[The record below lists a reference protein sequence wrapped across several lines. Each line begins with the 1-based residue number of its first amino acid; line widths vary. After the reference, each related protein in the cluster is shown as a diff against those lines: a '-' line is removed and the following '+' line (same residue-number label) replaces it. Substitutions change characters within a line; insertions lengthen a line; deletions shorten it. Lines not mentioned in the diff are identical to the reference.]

1 MLVCL
6 SRVLAEIAGRNAAA
20 SQPLSPEDPSTPD
33 GSHGPNDIGMRVG
46 DGSDAGHGSRSFRN
60 NDGWA
65 YADDAQVAS
74 HLSSVG
80 WHSQSIAGHIPSA
93 DQHTNWLLNSAT
105 IQRKFAELAT
115 AVIKA
120 RDTCDATKKDC
131 TQLCDG
137 QVDCRFP
144 LKFTQIDQIA
154 NGQIRCIPP
163 CDPDVLNTLS
173 TDWAEPG
180 DVPHPPVIVEEEWRP
195 DGIPFPNDR
204 RTIRP
209 EVGEVTL
216 PVSSVENLLEDAI
229 ELADPAQ
236 RPTEPSPHIEKRST
250 AMYDGSENV
259 SFARPEGNASRV
271 RRLALIWVAVCIII
285 GAVMFMC

>member
-1 MLVCL
+1 MRGFIMLVCL

-46 DGSDAGHGSRSFRN
+46 DGSDAGHGSGQSF
-60 NDGWA
+60 
-65 YADDAQVAS
+65 VE
-74 HLSSVG
+74 
-80 WHSQSIAGHIPSA
+80 
-93 DQHTNWLLNSAT
+93 QHTNWLLNSAT

-216 PVSSVENLLEDAI
+216 P
-229 ELADPAQ
+229 LADPAQ